1 MRSALAGLVGV
12 ALVLSACSKSGGIQS
27 KAAIQAAIERHL
39 QGRPN
44 VALNSMTVDVQ
55 DVRFDGDRA
64 EAEVKFRSKQAP
76 DLTVDVHYVL
86 RRVGDRWEV
95 ESSSVRRG
103 MGGSP
108 HGAAGGRRPGDP
120 LPAPAT
126 PTLQPSH

>member
-44 VALNSMTVDVQ
+44 VSLNNMTVDVQ

-108 HGAAGGRRPGDP
+108 HGAAGGSMPS
-120 LPAPAT
+120 PAPAT

>member
-44 VALNSMTVDVQ
+44 VVLNSMTVDVQ

-108 HGAAGGRRPGDP
+108 HGAAGGSMPS
-120 LPAPAT
+120 PAPAT